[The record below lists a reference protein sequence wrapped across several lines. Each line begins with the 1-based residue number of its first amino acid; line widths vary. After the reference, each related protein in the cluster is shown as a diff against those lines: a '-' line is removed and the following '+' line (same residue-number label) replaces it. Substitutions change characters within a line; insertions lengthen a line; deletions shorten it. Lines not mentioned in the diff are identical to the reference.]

1 MVMVTY
7 EEGAVEAL
15 QPERSI
21 LLPDGV
27 EDLLSDDYADLVA
40 WPDGTQPPEPGSW
53 SSSDG
58 DPGPGLDRAQHPGRR
73 QHDGQE
79 HPGARVCAASPRP
92 RPPARGRGNPTI
104 RSRPGRH
111 DAAVRARCDGRVLT
125 FQTQPEWKHRLLW
138 CGGWLVAAMWAG
150 VFPLLAAPEPHRVW
164 GASAGVGYLCAAGA
178 ALWPRGRSVS
188 VGVAVGG
195 AVVVPLL
202 VLLVTG
208 GAQSEVGVIERSGVL
223 TLHQA
228 TPYLADPRTVVEVTP
243 YLPGMAVFGLPRAVL
258 GDSGWLPQ
266 LGDARLWCTAAFL
279 GCLWGARRVIGR
291 AVGGRVTLGALVA
304 SPVVALPLCVSGV
317 DLPLTGLLCLA
328 LAYAARRRP
337 LAAGLA
343 LAAACSLKWTA
354 WPAIAVAVSLLAQRA
369 GLRAAVRAAAV
380 AVAGTVVLVLPSALL
395 SPGPLVQQVFA
406 FPTGRGEWE
415 TPAASPLPGRLLADL
430 GPVGW
435 YAAVALLLAGGL
447 AVGVSLV
454 VRPPHDLVTAADRLA
469 LSLCL
474 AFLLAPA
481 GRFGYLA
488 LPVLLV
494 VWVRLVRGAPRAVPV
509 RSRLVRTSENPRL
522 IPVGG
527 AR

>member
-1 MVMVTY
+1 M
-7 EEGAVEAL
+7 
-15 QPERSI
+15 
-21 LLPDGV
+21 
-27 EDLLSDDYADLVA
+27 
-40 WPDGTQPPEPGSW
+40 
-53 SSSDG
+53 
-58 DPGPGLDRAQHPGRR
+58 
-73 QHDGQE
+73 
-79 HPGARVCAASPRP
+79 
-92 RPPARGRGNPTI
+92 
-104 RSRPGRH
+104 
-111 DAAVRARCDGRVLT
+111 AAV
-125 FQTQPEWKHRLLW
+125 
-138 CGGWLVAAMWAG
+138 WAG

-164 GASAGVGYLCAAGA
+164 GAIAGVGYLCAACA
-178 ALWPRGRSVS
+178 ALWSRGRSVS
-188 VGVAVGG
+188 VWVAVGG

-243 YLPGMAVFGLPRAVL
+243 YLPGTAVFGLPRAVL

-266 LGDARLWCTAAFL
+266 LLGDARLWCTAAFL
-279 GCLWGARRVIGR
+279 GCLWGARRATRR
-291 AVGGRVTLGALVA
+291 AVGGGVPLGALVA

-328 LAYAARRRP
+328 LACAARRRP

-354 WPAIAVAVSLLAQRA
+354 WPDVAVAVSLLAHRA

-380 AVAGTVVLVLPSALL
+380 AVAGTVVIVLPSALL

-406 FPTGRGEWE
+406 FPMGLSDWE

-430 GPVGW
+430 GPAGW
-435 YAAVALLLAGGL
+435 YATVALLLAGGS
-447 AVGVSLV
+447 AVAVSLV
-454 VRPPHDLVTAADRLA
+454 VRPPHDLVSAADRLA
-469 LSLCL
+469 LGLCL

-494 VWVRLVRGAPRAVPV
+494 MWARMVRGVPRAVPV
-509 RSRLVRTSENPRL
+509 RSRLVRTSEDPRPV
-522 IPVGG
+522 PVGG